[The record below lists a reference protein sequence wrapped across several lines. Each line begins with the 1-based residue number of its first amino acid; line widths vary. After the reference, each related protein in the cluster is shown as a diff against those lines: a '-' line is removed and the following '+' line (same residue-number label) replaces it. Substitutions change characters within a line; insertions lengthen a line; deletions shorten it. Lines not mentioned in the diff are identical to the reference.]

1 MSDWKP
7 IEIHECVSAS
17 PVAIELC
24 LRGWNELFAKGLTD
38 GRLVFHEGMSAIVA
52 NVLHGSGREHAAA
65 GVILFGIEPQFKR
78 CWLTLSY
85 VREEYRGNRLYTA
98 MYEALRGE
106 ARRLGINSI
115 ESATHVR
122 NAAMRAVAKRQ
133 GRAEEFVILVDRI
146 EG

>member
-7 IEIHECVSAS
+7 IEIHECAMSS

-24 LRGWNELFAKGLTD
+24 LRGWNELFAKGIAD
-38 GRLVFHEGMSAIVA
+38 GRLAFHAQMSAIVA
-52 NVLHGSGREHAAA
+52 NAADGRDFLPV
-65 GVILFGIEPQFKR
+65 GVILFGIEPEFKR

-85 VREEYRGNRLYTA
+85 VKEEYRGHRYYTA

-106 ARRLGINSI
+106 ALRLGINSI

-133 GRAEEFVILVDRI
+133 GRAEDFVILVDRI
-146 EG
+146 ER